1 MVVREEESTIDTKQ
15 RGGRREEGDPR
26 EDRDMYFQKRRAR
39 AHPRLK
45 SFVCI
50 RCLSSGIFTVWS
62 YYFIR
67 LNLNTRKI
75 LLLPA
80 PIPWPQATIIE
91 LDQLRRSKLPFLSSE
106 YNLVEKTAWPT
117 PALPSSRIFLCCN
130 RGDSRCNKKERERRR
145 KNNKGNTFLSNFSFL
160 ELSRGEKR
168 NYRYSETENRA
179 RKSELSRGKVNRF
192 VNHVTGTAGVS
203 QAKHWHVQ
211 SFRSLHLPY
220 RLGEP
225 TAVRA
230 TRVQR
235 ERGRRRDRKERERER
250 ERERTPSGLEK
261 GSSHQGV
268 EIEMKTEESIPLVNE
283 GY

>member
-1 MVVREEESTIDTKQ
+1 
-15 RGGRREEGDPR
+15 
-26 EDRDMYFQKRRAR
+26 MYFQKRRAR

-67 LNLNTRKI
+67 LNLNTRNI
-75 LLLPA
+75 L

-91 LDQLRRSKLPFLSSE
+91 LDQLRRSRSLRPSFPFLE
-106 YNLVEKTAWPT
+106 YHVEKNCSADPT
-117 PALPSSRIFLCCN
+117 QLRDTPPLSSSRILFY
-130 RGDSRCNKKERERRR
+130 DKQKEKKKRKGKRRR
-145 KNNKGNTFLSNFSFL
+145 RRRRIATLFSLIFPTIAGRKA
-160 ELSRGEKR
+160 SC
-168 NYRYSETENRA
+168 SETNRA

-220 RLGEP
+220 RLDEP
-225 TAVRA
+225 TAVHA

-235 ERGRRRDRKERERER
+235 ATRKR
-250 ERERTPSGLEK
+250 K
-261 GSSHQGV
+261 
-268 EIEMKTEESIPLVNE
+268 KT
-283 GY
+283 G